1 MTGARDVARAVNHL
15 EVVADLVA
23 REPADACALVAR
35 ELLVHEKV
43 HVTVR
48 VHDLGMARLGP
59 ERNEGGV
66 CRKALGLVEHLCARR
81 HRRGRGSGSR
91 HVDLLL
97 VALVERGERNGPQVL
112 LLVRVALLLGEGL
125 LGVAEAR
132 IQLVSN
138 RARPGLGLLPDSG
151 RVGRRDRGPGRGRSL
166 RSGGCLGLGRRLGR
180 ARLLRRDVLGRA
192 RLLGLPDGPGGSGL
206 GRGLGREEHGAVAR
220 HGVLD
225 RLAAERGGGHR
236 ADVCAERLVPPAL
249 AHIAHRA
256 VSAGDHGQAVHLR
269 GAEALGQHAGDALGA
284 GAHALGERARAHI
297 PFRNVDVVARGLGTC
312 LPGAPGV
319 LDGRL
324 RLLGVGDGL
333 DADVAGLLPLAHGR
347 GTGLRGAR
355 GRLVGSGRGGAGGA
369 SHGLVH
375 GGHGR
380 GNLVTCGAGG
390 HGVRHDGRDATCDDG
405 TDDAAGGKRERR
417 VRRGNLVAHDRK
429 RLRARGDAPCA
440 SSGQVVVILEKF
452 VESIIGIPFAIV
464 DATGCMVCIGR
475 LEGILSAK
483 DEHFGDKTYKATNI
497 ANSVSDKSI
506 LDVDYVI
513 EFDNIKFAYKE
524 GENVLND
531 VSFKIKNGEN
541 IAIVGSSGGGKTT
554 IFRLLCGLYHASAGT
569 YKLYG
574 MDINEWNIES
584 ARENMAL
591 VSQDTFLFP
600 GTIEENI
607 RYGNTNAT
615 HDEVV
620 NACKDARIHDFIE
633 GLADGYETVIS
644 EGGSQLSGGQR
655 QRIAIARAILKNTPI
670 LLLDE
675 PTSAIDEGTEQLI
688 QDALD
693 RLCKGKTSITIAHR
707 LSTIKDADR
716 IIVLQYGRIVET
728 GTHKQLLDMGGVYA
742 EMYAEG

>member
-1 MTGARDVARAVNHL
+1 MNQKFNL
-15 EVVADLVA
+15 
-23 REPADACALVAR
+23 
-35 ELLVHEKV
+35 
-43 HVTVR
+43 
-48 VHDLGMARLGP
+48 
-59 ERNEGGV
+59 
-66 CRKALGLVEHLCARR
+66 KANNFIKNMLRYSYLIIM
-81 HRRGRGSGSR
+81 
-91 HVDLLL
+91 
-97 VALVERGERNGPQVL
+97 
-112 LLVRVALLLGEGL
+112 ALLLNAVVNEIIVSANKIISVNIDYMLSGEAVDIGSIIEKFIYL
-125 LGVAEAR
+125 TLSGFVLSFAGSRLSLKYAVRVINSYRKQISSKLYRIDYSYYDNAGTATIINKVNSDIAEAENFLTEHFAAIITNITAALIYANYVRR
-132 IQLVSN
+132 INVVLFVAVVVSYPLVIWLSN
-138 RARPGLGLLPDSG
+138 ILVKKMRDVSKVYRLKVDAMLGIDHEAIIGYQIIKAFGLQKYFENRMHRASEELVETEQIRTGISNTAI
-151 RVGRRDRGPGRGRSL
+151 VI
-166 RSGGCLGLGRRLGR
+166 RRLIQWIPSI
-180 ARLLRRDVLGRA
+180 L
-192 RLLGLPDGPGGSGL
+192 
-206 GRGLGREEHGAVAR
+206 
-220 HGVLD
+220 
-225 RLAAERGGGHR
+225 
-236 ADVCAERLVPPAL
+236 CAFLSIWLV
-249 AHIAHRA
+249 RN
-256 VSAGDHGQAVHLR
+256 GQLTV
-269 GAEALGQHAGDALGA
+269 
-284 GAHALGERARAHI
+284 GE
-297 PFRNVDVVARGLGTC
+297 
-312 LPGAPGV
+312 
-319 LDGRL
+319 
-324 RLLGVGDGL
+324 
-333 DADVAGLLPLAHGR
+333 
-347 GTGLRGAR
+347 
-355 GRLVGSGRGGAGGA
+355 LVGF
-369 SHGLVH
+369 
-375 GGHGR
+375 
-380 GNLVTCGAGG
+380 
-390 HGVRHDGRDATCDDG
+390 
-405 TDDAAGGKRERR
+405 
-417 VRRGNLVAHDRK
+417 
-429 RLRARGDAPCA
+429 
-440 SSGQVVVILEKF
+440 VVILEKF

-483 DEHFGDKTYKATNI
+483 DEHFGDKTE
-497 ANSVSDKSI
+497 SDISHNKTITSNVENDI
-506 LDVDYVI
+506 SDRHSSDYAI

-524 GENVLND
+524 GKNVLND

-655 QRIAIARAILKNTPI
+655 QRIAIARAILKNMPI

-716 IIVLQYGRIVET
+716 IIVLQHGRIVEA

>member
-1 MTGARDVARAVNHL
+1 MNQKFNFKGNNFIKNMLRYSYL
-15 EVVADLVA
+15 III
-23 REPADACALVAR
+23 
-35 ELLVHEKV
+35 
-43 HVTVR
+43 
-48 VHDLGMARLGP
+48 
-59 ERNEGGV
+59 
-66 CRKALGLVEHLCARR
+66 
-81 HRRGRGSGSR
+81 
-91 HVDLLL
+91 
-97 VALVERGERNGPQVL
+97 
-112 LLVRVALLLGEGL
+112 ALLLNAVVNEIIVSANKIISVNIDYMLSGEAVDIGSIIEKFIYL
-125 LGVAEAR
+125 TLSGFVLSFAGSRLSLKYAVRVINSYRKQISSKLYRIDYSYYDNAGTATIINKVNSDIAEAENFLTEHFATIITNITAALIYANYVRR
-132 IQLVSN
+132 INVVLFVAVVVSYPLVIWLSN
-138 RARPGLGLLPDSG
+138 ILVKKMRDVSKIYRLKVDAMLGIDHEAIMGYQIIKAFGLQKYFENRMHKASEELVETEQIRTGISNTAI
-151 RVGRRDRGPGRGRSL
+151 VI
-166 RSGGCLGLGRRLGR
+166 RRLIQWIPSI
-180 ARLLRRDVLGRA
+180 L
-192 RLLGLPDGPGGSGL
+192 
-206 GRGLGREEHGAVAR
+206 
-220 HGVLD
+220 
-225 RLAAERGGGHR
+225 
-236 ADVCAERLVPPAL
+236 CAFLSIWLV
-249 AHIAHRA
+249 RN
-256 VSAGDHGQAVHLR
+256 GQLTV
-269 GAEALGQHAGDALGA
+269 
-284 GAHALGERARAHI
+284 GE
-297 PFRNVDVVARGLGTC
+297 
-312 LPGAPGV
+312 
-319 LDGRL
+319 
-324 RLLGVGDGL
+324 
-333 DADVAGLLPLAHGR
+333 
-347 GTGLRGAR
+347 
-355 GRLVGSGRGGAGGA
+355 LVGF
-369 SHGLVH
+369 
-375 GGHGR
+375 
-380 GNLVTCGAGG
+380 
-390 HGVRHDGRDATCDDG
+390 
-405 TDDAAGGKRERR
+405 
-417 VRRGNLVAHDRK
+417 
-429 RLRARGDAPCA
+429 
-440 SSGQVVVILEKF
+440 VVILEKF

-483 DEHFGDKTYKATNI
+483 DEYFGDKTYKATNI
-497 ANSVSDKSI
+497 ANSVSDESG

-554 IFRLLCGLYHASAGT
+554 IFRLLCGLYHASAGI

-633 GLADGYETVIS
+633 GLTDGYETVIS

-716 IIVLQYGRIVET
+716 IIVLQHGRIVET

-742 EMYAEG
+742 GMYAEG